1 MASSSD
7 VKSDVQFSN
16 KINDERPEKFKG
28 VDFKRWQQK
37 MLFYLTI
44 LNLAHILKEECP
56 KPADPDSRESLLTVE
71 TWKQSDFLCRN
82 YILNHID
89 NTLYDIYFA
98 YSTVKKVWDL
108 SRRNTKRRMLGP
120 KSL

>member
-1 MASSSD
+1 MAVENAILSYKLELGTHPQGGMFQACGS
-7 VKSDVQFSN
+7 
-16 KINDERPEKFKG
+16 E
-28 VDFKRWQQK
+28 FKRV
-37 MLFYLTI
+37 
-44 LNLAHILKEECP
+44 
-56 KPADPDSRESLLTVE
+56 SLDRRDM
-71 TWKQSDFLCRN
+71 KRSDFLCRN